1 MANKR
6 WRISNEES
14 ELSAAWRMSRLIWL
28 SVSAA
33 TMVMALALIW
43 GVTKGDLW
51 TEGGAILD
59 MPWGLVSLVEIYV
72 GMALFGCWVFWRETS
87 LLRSAAWM
95 VAVALIGNLVSCV
108 YVLLALRAARGDV
121 MRFWLGAR
129 AAREE

>member
-1 MANKR
+1 MP
-6 WRISNEES
+6 
-14 ELSAAWRMSRLIWL
+14 RLIWL

-33 TMVMALALIW
+33 TVVMALALIW

-87 LLRSAAWM
+87 LLRSATWM

>member
-1 MANKR
+1 MANER

-14 ELSAAWRMSRLIWL
+14 ELIAVWQMPRLIWL

-33 TMVMALALIW
+33 TVVMALALIW

-95 VAVALIGNLVSCV
+95 LAVALIGNLVSCV

-129 AAREE
+129 AARED

>member
-1 MANKR
+1 
-6 WRISNEES
+6 
-14 ELSAAWRMSRLIWL
+14 MSRLIWL

-33 TMVMALALIW
+33 TVVMALALIW